1 MYRFQELSP
10 ELHRKDDVI
19 AYAELGMIE
28 TFEPAHSIF
37 LFKNWKNRRIA
48 DSMRATY
55 AKREGQVC
63 RVFQCKIQRN
73 KLTAGQKEELKM
85 LFVEGKWCYNAILN
99 FGESAPI
106 FDYEYAYLPQ
116 SLRQT
121 IHTQIKNSIRV
132 LAARKKKGLKV
143 GSLKYISELRSLDFK
158 QFGVTHKIPRMNRI
172 KLQGVKGLL
181 KVNGMDQFY
190 GNPDYEIANVKLLN
204 RPDGHYMA
212 VTCWI
217 DNKNNKVIGVDF
229 GIETDFTTSEGEK
242 IHASVQES
250 ERLKR
255 LQKKLARQIKG
266 SRRHARTLHLIR
278 VEYQKMT
285 NCKDDLA
292 NKIVAG
298 LAENRTVVI
307 QDEMLTHWHKGWF
320 AGHVQHSVLGRVKGD
335 LMRRDDVVVL
345 NKAVPS
351 TRFCPHCGKLNSLSL
366 SDRIYHCD
374 CGADDMDR
382 DVHAARNMI
391 WFYENN
397 VGVGR
402 TETSAPEIRRAIEK
416 AFKKGN
422 LDCHGPLKGEA
433 STF

>member
-1 MYRFQELSP
+1 MS
-10 ELHRKDDVI
+10 
-19 AYAELGMIE
+19 IE
-28 TFEPAHSIF
+28 
-37 LFKNWKNRRIA
+37 KNRKIA
-48 DSMRATY
+48 QSKKAT
-55 AKREGQVC
+55 RERRESQVC

-73 KLTAGQKEELKM
+73 KLTARQNEELKM

-99 FGESAPI
+99 SGESSSI
-106 FDYEYAYLPQ
+106 LDYDTKSKTVVHKDKDGNDIECEYAYLTQ

-132 LAARKKKGLKV
+132 LAVRKRKGLKV
-143 GSLKYISELRSLDFK
+143 GPLKYISELKALEFK
-158 QFGVTHKIPRMNRI
+158 QYGVTHKIPRMNRI
-172 KLQGVKGLL
+172 KLQGIKGLI
-181 KVNGMDQFY
+181 KVNGMDQFLD
-190 GNPDYEIANVKLLN
+190 NPDYEIANVKLLN
-204 RPDGHYMA
+204 KPDGYYMA

-217 DNKNNKVIGVDF
+217 DKAKVESRQKNNKVIGVDF

-242 IHASVQES
+242 IHATVQEG
-250 ERLKR
+250 ERIKR
-255 LQKKLARQIKG
+255 LQKKLARQVKG

-298 LAENRTVVI
+298 LVKSRTVVI
-307 QDEMLTHWHKGWF
+307 QDEMLTHWHRGWF
-320 AGHVQHSVLGRVKGD
+320 AGHVQHSVLGRVKSD
-335 LMRRDDVVVL
+335 LMKRDDVVVL
-345 NKAVPS
+345 NKRVPS
-351 TRFCPHCGKLNSLSL
+351 TRFCPNCGKLNRLSL
-366 SDRIYHCD
+366 KDRVYRCD
-374 CGADDMDR
+374 CGADAMDR

-416 AFKKGN
+416 ALMKGN

>member
-1 MYRFQELSP
+1 MVMDHTSTGRS
-10 ELHRKDDVI
+10 D
-19 AYAELGMIE
+19 
-28 TFEPAHSIF
+28 
-37 LFKNWKNRRIA
+37 KNRRIA

-99 FGESAPI
+99 SGESSSI
-106 FDYEYAYLPQ
+106 FDYDTKSKTVVHKDKDGNDIECEYAYLPQ

-121 IHTQIKNSIRV
+121 IHAQIKNSIRV

-172 KLQGVKGLL
+172 KLQGIKGLL

-190 GNPDYEIANVKLLN
+190 ENPDYEIANVKLLN

-217 DNKNNKVIGVDF
+217 DKDKVESKRKNNKVIGVDF

-250 ERLKR
+250 ERIKR

-298 LAENRTVVI
+298 LVENRTVVI

-320 AGHVQHSVLGRVKGD
+320 AGHVQHSVLGRVKSD

-416 AFKKGN
+416 AFMKGN

>member
-1 MYRFQELSP
+1 MS
-10 ELHRKDDVI
+10 
-19 AYAELGMIE
+19 IE
-28 TFEPAHSIF
+28 
-37 LFKNWKNRRIA
+37 KNRKIA
-48 DSMRATY
+48 QSKKAT
-55 AKREGQVC
+55 RERRESQVC

-73 KLTAGQKEELKM
+73 KLTARQKEELKM

-99 FGESAPI
+99 SGESSSI
-106 FDYEYAYLPQ
+106 LDYDLANHLQSLIMIPNRRPVVHKDKDGNDIECEYAYLTQ

-121 IHTQIKNSIRV
+121 IHTQIRNSMRV
-132 LAARKKKGLKV
+132 LAVRKRKGMKV
-143 GSLKYISELRSLDFK
+143 GHLKYISELKALEFK
-158 QFGVTHKIPRMNRI
+158 QYGVTHKIPRMNRI
-172 KLQGVKGLL
+172 KLQGIKGLI
-181 KVNGMDQFY
+181 KVNGMDQFLD
-190 GNPDYEIANVKLLN
+190 NPDYEIANVKLLN
-204 RPDGHYMA
+204 KPDGYYMA

-217 DNKNNKVIGVDF
+217 DKAKVESRQKNNKVIGVDF

-242 IHASVQES
+242 IHATVQEG
-250 ERLKR
+250 ERIKR
-255 LQKKLARQIKG
+255 LQKKLARQVKG

-298 LAENRTVVI
+298 LVKN
-307 QDEMLTHWHKGWF
+307 THWHRGWF
-320 AGHVQHSVLGRVKGD
+320 AGHVQHSVLGRVKSD
-335 LMRRDDVVVL
+335 LMMRDDVVVL

-351 TRFCPHCGKLNSLSL
+351 TRFCPDCGKLNSLSL
-366 SDRIYHCD
+366 KDRVYHCD
-374 CGADDMDR
+374 CGAEDMDR

-422 LDCHGPLKGEA
+422 LGCHGPLKGEA

>member
-1 MYRFQELSP
+1 MSTE
-10 ELHRKDDVI
+10 KNMKI
-19 AYAELGMIE
+19 AKTM
-28 TFEPAHSIF
+28 
-37 LFKNWKNRRIA
+37 K
-48 DSMRATY
+48 ATRE
-55 AKREGQVC
+55 KRVSQVC
-63 RVFQCKIQRN
+63 RVFQCKIQGN
-73 KLTAGQKEELKM
+73 KLTARQKEELKM

-99 FGESAPI
+99 FGGSSSI
-106 FDYEYAYLPQ
+106 FDYDTKSKTVVHKDKDGNDIECEYAYLPQ

-132 LAARKKKGLKV
+132 LAVRKKKGLKV
-143 GSLKYISELRSLDFK
+143 GPLKYISELKALEFK
-158 QFGVTHKIPRMNRI
+158 QYGVTHKIPRMNRI
-172 KLQGVKGLL
+172 KLQGIKGLI
-181 KVNGMDQFY
+181 KVNGMDQFLD
-190 GNPDYEIANVKLLN
+190 NPDYEIANVKLLN
-204 RPDGHYMA
+204 KPDGYYIA

-217 DNKNNKVIGVDF
+217 DKDKVESKHKNNKVIGVDF
-229 GIETDFTTSEGEK
+229 GIKTDFTTSDGEK
-242 IHASVQES
+242 IHAAVQES
-250 ERLKR
+250 ERIKR
-255 LQKKLARQIKG
+255 LQKKLARQVKG
-266 SRRHARTLHLIR
+266 SRRYARTLHLIR

-298 LAENRTVVI
+298 LVKNRTVVI
-307 QDEMLTHWHKGWF
+307 QDEMLTHWHRGWF
-320 AGHVQHSVLGRVKGD
+320 AGHVQHSVLGRVKSD
-335 LMRRDDVVVL
+335 LMMRDDVVVL

-351 TRFCPHCGKLNSLSL
+351 TKFCPDCGKLNSLSL
-366 SDRIYHCD
+366 KDRVYRCD
-374 CGADDMDR
+374 CGADEMDR

-422 LDCHGPLKGEA
+422 LGCHGPLKGEA